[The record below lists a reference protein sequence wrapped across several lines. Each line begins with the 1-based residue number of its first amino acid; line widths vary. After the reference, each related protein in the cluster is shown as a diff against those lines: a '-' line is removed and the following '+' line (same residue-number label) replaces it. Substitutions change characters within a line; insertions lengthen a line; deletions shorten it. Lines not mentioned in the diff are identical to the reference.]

1 MAKDLLMAEILHQ
14 LIATSSFIPLF
25 TRFYTS
31 QAVVWDVW
39 TSNKRIQHKLLLAP
53 FRPHC
58 HFANATF
65 SRQVFM
71 DPHHKTITGREFGA
85 PPNIPLSSKRYG
97 PVLWIPFFSNTTS
110 PFIHVCFANVSGK
123 AHDVQSKIQ
132 EKIQASH
139 HQWYMHQRIFC
150 VIMDI

>member
-71 DPHHKTITGREFGA
+71 DPHHKTITGRIRGTTQHPMVLQRLWTSFMDSILLQHDFTFYPSVLPMFQGRHTM
-85 PPNIPLSSKRYG
+85 SSQRSKKRSRLHIINDTCTKGYS
-97 PVLWIPFFSNTTS
+97 V
-110 PFIHVCFANVSGK
+110 
-123 AHDVQSKIQ
+123 
-132 EKIQASH
+132 
-139 HQWYMHQRIFC
+139 
-150 VIMDI
+150 